1 MEDLVNM
8 SLADVILKEKAKR
21 KQVNKKEGHVKAK
34 NKQHDKPKKTP
45 AKQNPPQQKG
55 KAKPG
60 AAQAAPKGPKGPK
73 GPKAPKAA
81 QAPKEGGKRK
91 LFIKNLHSKADNST
105 LFKHFKQYGTMTRCG
120 VNWDVMGKSKGTA
133 IVQYEEATDAVKAL
147 KSNGVELKGQAIEV
161 GWA

>member
-8 SLADVILKEKAKR
+8 SLSDVILKEKAKR
-21 KQVNKKEGHVKAK
+21 KQVSKKEGHVKAK
-34 NKQHDKPKKTP
+34 NKQHNKPKKAP

-55 KAKPG
+55 KGKPG
-60 AAQAAPKGPKGPK
+60 AQVAPKGPK

-133 IVQYEEATDAVKAL
+133 IVQYEEAADAVKAL
-147 KSNGVELKGQAIEV
+147 KSNGVELKGQVIEV